1 MGWTS
6 PCGDGRGWT
15 LGRGGRDPPPIVAW
29 RGWTPCYRA
38 PGVGPAGLDP
48 RCWEDGGWAP
58 AVGSAAGCWG
68 GGGRDEAAPP
78 KRGRLPGEV
87 GGISSSSA
95 RGGGFASH
103 PNFGWASGD
112 GCLSLCRRWCVSPR
126 DAAISAPLLHRRN
139 PFPHLKLSMN
149 SRASLPFCQRDVD
162 R

>member
-68 GGGRDEAAPP
+68 GGG
-78 KRGRLPGEV
+78 GMRLPLRSVAGYLGRWEAFLHPRLAVEV
-87 GGISSSSA
+87 LPATRILGGLQA
-95 RGGGFASH
+95 TVVYRFAEGGVYLQGMLQSLLLCCIA
-103 PNFGWASGD
+103 GI
-112 GCLSLCRRWCVSPR
+112 LSP
-126 DAAISAPLLHRRN
+126 I
-139 PFPHLKLSMN
+139 
-149 SRASLPFCQRDVD
+149 
-162 R
+162 